1 MTWLLVASAV
11 YDDRLRSEEERE
23 GEIELSRERE
33 ASTADYAD
41 KMLSACCLKVPNF
54 SLNSTI
60 FVRSSVKK
68 GTLHD
73 FLKNFLHVSS
83 QENMWEGARGKM
95 PIFSRVEMLIIT
107 KYNH

>member
-11 YDDRLRSEEERE
+11 YDDRLRSDQRGEERE
-23 GEIELSRERE
+23 EEIELSRERE

-54 SLNSTI
+54 RLNITI

-68 GTLHD
+68 G
-73 FLKNFLHVSS
+73 
-83 QENMWEGARGKM
+83 
-95 PIFSRVEMLIIT
+95 
-107 KYNH
+107 